1 MCSGN
6 LMNILVTGASGLI
19 GMALREQLSGGSDNV
34 VATDATNY
42 GRDDSQL
49 TVARL
54 EDRSAME
61 KLIQEG
67 AISHIAHC
75 GAISG
80 PMMARDNPLIIVE
93 SNILA
98 TATLLDIAR
107 RAGVKRFVFC
117 SSVSVYGDVGP
128 GIVTEDT
135 PLRPTS
141 IYGASKVAGEQLV
154 RGFAIEGGFEGV
166 SLRLARIYGPYR
178 RGDCYLGTMIR
189 DARAGKR
196 TIIPCDPNF
205 PYHYI
210 YVDDVVDAIL
220 LALTAPKL
228 PQYEYNV
235 GPEEVLTMPEVV
247 ARARKAIP
255 GISVSLVPGADQ
267 ISDHQ
272 ERFAISKIAADLK
285 WKPRWDLATGIAH
298 YSKRMPAAFANGQ
311 FE

>member
-1 MCSGN
+1 
-6 LMNILVTGASGLI
+6 MNILVTGASGLI
-19 GMALREQLSGGSDNV
+19 GMALRERLSGGSDNV
-34 VATDATNY
+34 IATDATNY
-42 GRDDSQL
+42 GRDDSTL

-61 KLIQEG
+61 KLIQQG

-80 PMMARDNPLIIVE
+80 PMMARDNPMAIVE
-93 SNILA
+93 SNILG

-117 SSVSVYGDVGP
+117 SSISVYGDVGS
-128 GIVTEDT
+128 GIITEDT

-141 IYGASKVAGEQLV
+141 IYGASKVAGEQLL
-154 RGFAIEGGFEGV
+154 RGFATESGFEGV

-189 DARAGKR
+189 DARAGRR

-205 PYHYI
+205 LYHYI
-210 YVDDVVDAIL
+210 YVDDVVDAIM

-235 GPEEVLTMPEVV
+235 GPEEVLTMPEVM

-255 GISVSLVPGADQ
+255 GISVSLIPGADE
-267 ISDHQ
+267 ISDRQ
-272 ERFAISKIAADLK
+272 ERFAISRIAADLK
-285 WKPRWDLATGIAH
+285 WKPRRDLVTAIAD
-298 YSKRMPAAFANGQ
+298 YSKQMPAALAN
-311 FE
+311 

>member
-1 MCSGN
+1 
-6 LMNILVTGASGLI
+6 MNILVTGASGLI
-19 GMALREQLSGGSDNV
+19 GMALREHLSGGSDRV
-34 VATDATNY
+34 IGTDATNY
-42 GRDDSQL
+42 GREDANL

-61 KLIQEG
+61 KLIRQG

-80 PMMARDNPLIIVE
+80 PMMARENPMAIVE
-93 SNILA
+93 SNILG

-107 RAGVKRFVFC
+107 RSALERFVFC
-117 SSVSVYGDVGP
+117 SSISVYGDVGP
-128 GIVTEDT
+128 GIITEDT

-154 RGFAIEGGFEGV
+154 RGFATESGFEGV

-178 RGDCYLGTMIR
+178 RADCHLGNMIR
-189 DARAGKR
+189 DARAGRR

-205 PYHYI
+205 LYHYI
-210 YVDDVVDAIL
+210 YVDDVVDAIM
-220 LALTAPKL
+220 LALTAPRL
-228 PQYEYNV
+228 SQYEYNV

-255 GISVSLVPGADQ
+255 GIAVSLVPGADE
-267 ISDHQ
+267 ISDRQ
-272 ERFAISKIAADLK
+272 ERFAISRIAADLK
-285 WKPRWDLATGIAH
+285 WKPRRDLVSGIAH
-298 YSKRMPAAFANGQ
+298 YAKRMPAAFAN
-311 FE
+311 

>member
-1 MCSGN
+1 
-6 LMNILVTGASGLI
+6 MNILVTGASGLI
-19 GMALREQLSGGSDNV
+19 GMAFRERLSGGSDNV
-34 VATDATNY
+34 IATDATNY
-42 GRDDSQL
+42 GRDDSTL

-61 KLIQEG
+61 KLIQQG

-80 PMMARDNPLIIVE
+80 PMMARDNPMAIVE
-93 SNILA
+93 SNILG

-117 SSVSVYGDVGP
+117 SSISVYGDVGS
-128 GIVTEDT
+128 GIITEDT

-141 IYGASKVAGEQLV
+141 IYGASKVAGEQLL
-154 RGFAIEGGFEGV
+154 RGFATESGFEGV

-189 DARAGKR
+189 DARAGRR

-205 PYHYI
+205 LYHYI
-210 YVDDVVDAIL
+210 YVDDVVDAIM

-235 GPEEVLTMPEVV
+235 GPEEVLTMPEVM

-255 GISVSLVPGADQ
+255 GISVSLIPGADE
-267 ISDHQ
+267 ISDRQ
-272 ERFAISKIAADLK
+272 ERFAISRIAADLK
-285 WKPRWDLATGIAH
+285 WKPRRDLVTAIAD
-298 YSKRMPAAFANGQ
+298 YSKRMPAAFAN
-311 FE
+311 

>member
-1 MCSGN
+1 VKDGVMK
-6 LMNILVTGASGLI
+6 ILVTGASGLI
-19 GMALREQLSGGSDNV
+19 GMALREQLSRGLDNV
-34 VATDATNY
+34 IATDATNY
-42 GRDDSQL
+42 GRDDSKL

-61 KLIQEG
+61 ELVQQG

-80 PMMARDNPLIIVE
+80 PMMARDNPMAIVE
-93 SNILA
+93 TNILG

-117 SSVSVYGDVGP
+117 SSISVYGDVGP
-128 GIVTEDT
+128 GIITEDT

-154 RGFAIEGGFEGV
+154 RGFATESGFEGV

-178 RGDCYLGTMIR
+178 RRACYLGSMIR
-189 DARAGKR
+189 DAQAGR
-196 TIIPCDPNF
+196 QTIIPSDPNF
-205 PYHYI
+205 LYHYI
-210 YVDDVVDAIL
+210 YVDDVADAIM
-220 LALTAPKL
+220 LALTAPEL
-228 PQYEYNV
+228 TQYEYNV
-235 GPEEVLTMPEVV
+235 GPEEVLTMTEVV

-255 GISVSLVPGADQ
+255 GISVSLVPGADE
-267 ISDHQ
+267 ISDRQ

-285 WKPRWDLATGIAH
+285 WKPRWDLVAGIAD
-298 YSKRMPAAFANGQ
+298 YSKRMPAAFAN
-311 FE
+311 